1 MSKKL
6 NGLIAAWLIVATFLL
21 AFPKTVFADGGEGGI
36 EQEVNGYHV
45 SLNFVEP
52 ARVGENQFHI
62 QITDAIGLPVT
73 NAEVEVSAMPAEG
86 MSEHGESSEAEH
98 DENSEME
105 MEAETPSVGVMTSNS
120 GGMDMATE
128 EPAAGVMK
136 PNEPAGDAHGE
147 ETLSAILEPS
157 NEAGEYAGEMH
168 FEKSGEWM
176 FNVHFTVNGET
187 TEVEFPFEI
196 ARQLILNYAVL
207 AGFIAINVIVVI
219 MAAVHKR
226 QTVVI
231 RK

>member
-21 AFPKTVFADGGEGGI
+21 AFPKTVLADGGEGGI

-62 QITDAIGLPVT
+62 QITDALGMPVT
-73 NAEVEVSAMPAEG
+73 NAKVEVSAMPAEG

-98 DENSEME
+98 DEISE
-105 MEAETPSVGVMTSNS
+105 VGVMTSNS
-120 GGMDMATE
+120 GGMDMTTD
-128 EPAAGVMK
+128 EPATGVMK
-136 PNEPAGDAHGE
+136 PSEPAGDAHGE

-168 FEKSGEWM
+168 FEKSGAWM
-176 FNVHFTVNGET
+176 FNVHITVNGET
-187 TEVEFPFEI
+187 TEVEFPLEI
-196 ARQLILNYAVL
+196 ARQLILNYAIL
-207 AGFIAINVIVVI
+207 TGFIAINIIVVI
-219 MAAVHKR
+219 MAAVLKR
-226 QTVVI
+226 QPVAVH
-231 RK
+231 K